1 MHWGGM
7 APPNFFKSSLIVGK
21 TSSQS
26 LWFNSW
32 PLQDIK
38 LGPPSYMS
46 TIRTPFPRLKSPLFS
61 HKDSFILFSP
71 FSIKS
76 TAIGRS
82 LFIYLIFFF
91 FFAKRLRPYPLSWC
105 SCPCLLQQFYFYPS
119 FLSLFSHSIFL
130 IE

>member
-1 MHWGGM
+1 M

-38 LGPPSYMS
+38 LGPPSYMLV
-46 TIRTPFPRLKSPLFS
+46 IRTPFPRLKSPLFS
-61 HKDSFILFSP
+61 HKDSFILFSS

-82 LFIYLIFFF
+82 LFIYLFIF
-91 FFAKRLRPYPLSWC
+91 FFAKRLRPYPMSWC
-105 SCPCLLQQFYFYPS
+105 SCPCLLQQFYPL
-119 FLSLFSHSIFL
+119 FLPLFSHSIFL
-130 IE
+130 IEESHKTEM